1 MKSLPAYSSDFSAV
15 VTGYSSASATDFHRT
30 SVSQQNYLY
39 NIHQK
44 TVFFNAKRKTPEAF
58 CNSGVGENRFDY
70 LPDDSTVIYRKEML
84 KIFGVKYAE
93 DYMFR
98 GTR

>member
-1 MKSLPAYSSDFSAV
+1 MFVKRLKDHEIEQIMRAVSDDPECEV
-15 VTGYSSASATDFHRT
+15 VDIFRKLTDPE
-30 SVSQQNYLY
+30 VVINSQDMEEHYVLHDFD
-39 NIHQK
+39 I
-44 TVFFNAKRKTPEAF
+44 E
-58 CNSGVGENRFDY
+58 GFDY
-70 LPDDSTVIYRKEML
+70 LPDDATITYRKEML